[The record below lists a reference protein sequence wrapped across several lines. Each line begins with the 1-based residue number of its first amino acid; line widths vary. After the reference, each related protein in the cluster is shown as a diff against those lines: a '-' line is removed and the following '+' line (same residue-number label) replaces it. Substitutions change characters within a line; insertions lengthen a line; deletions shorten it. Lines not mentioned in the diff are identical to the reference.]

1 MRSLPFSFVLFFVA
15 ILFVN
20 KPAVAADDA
29 ILPKSVKGWGEIIDP
44 KGDCSIGEKDG
55 TLSMTL
61 VGRHDLSAE
70 LAQAMDAPR
79 VLRDIDGDFIAM
91 IKVAGAFGPT
101 GPSTVPSRRPFM
113 GAGLLLWQ
121 NEKNYVRF
129 ERAAVDVDGET
140 FSYLLFE
147 ERKNGEMNVSYA
159 QIPLTNDP
167 VRLRLERRN
176 GKLYVAAA
184 YDVQKWAGYP
194 ALQVELPARVRI
206 GVAAISSSAV
216 PFLPE
221 FSEFE
226 VYQRLKP

>member
-1 MRSLPFSFVLFFVA
+1 MAS
-15 ILFVN
+15 
-20 KPAVAADDA
+20 
-29 ILPKSVKGWGEIIDP
+29 
-44 KGDCSIGEKDG
+44 
-55 TLSMTL
+55 
-61 VGRHDLSAE
+61 
-70 LAQAMDAPR
+70 
-79 VLRDIDGDFIAM
+79 
-91 IKVAGAFGPT
+91 
-101 GPSTVPSRRPFM
+101 
-113 GAGLLLWQ
+113 GLLLWQ

-140 FSYLLFE
+140 FSYLSFE
-147 ERKNGEMNVSYA
+147 ERKNGEVNVSYA

-194 ALQVELPARVRI
+194 ALQVELPAKVRI

-226 VYQRLKP
+226 VYQRAKP